1 MARKKVQRDEPS
13 GDEWLATYSDCVTLL
28 MTFFVLLYAMSSVDE
43 AKMKALSQAF
53 RSVMAGESGDSI
65 LEYSLYNGDV
75 PLIGGEI
82 PTDDIDGDKIEES
95 MYQKVNKFL
104 EEHELESVVEI
115 IESERGIVIQ
125 LRENILFETAKSSL
139 RNDSKEILS
148 SIAKLI
154 SSLDNNIMVEGHT
167 DNRPISTADFPSNW
181 ELSVDRA
188 VNVVR
193 YFVET
198 EGINPRRLSATGY
211 GEYQPVANN
220 DTEENMARN
229 RRVNILIMT
238 NDNEE

>member
-43 AKMKALSQAF
+43 SKMRALSQAF
-53 RSVMAGESGDSI
+53 RTVMAGESGDSI
-65 LEYSLYNGDV
+65 LEYNLYNGDV
-75 PLIGGEI
+75 PLIGGET
-82 PTDDIDGDKIEES
+82 PTEDIDGEQIEES
-95 MYQKVNKFL
+95 MYYRVNKFVAEHDL
-104 EEHELESVVEI
+104 EAVVDI
-115 IESERGIVIQ
+115 IESEQGIVIQ
-125 LRENILFETAKSSL
+125 LRENILFETAKSNL
-139 RNDSKEILS
+139 RADSKEILD

-154 SSLDNNIMVEGHT
+154 STLDNSIIVEGHT
-167 DNRPISTADFPSNW
+167 DNRPISTSDFPSNW

-198 EGINPRRLSATGY
+198 AGIDPTRLSATGY
-211 GEYQPVANN
+211 GEYQPVAAN
-220 DTEENMARN
+220 DVEENMAKN

-238 NDNEE
+238 DDEE

>member
-95 MYQKVNKFL
+95 MYQKVNKFV